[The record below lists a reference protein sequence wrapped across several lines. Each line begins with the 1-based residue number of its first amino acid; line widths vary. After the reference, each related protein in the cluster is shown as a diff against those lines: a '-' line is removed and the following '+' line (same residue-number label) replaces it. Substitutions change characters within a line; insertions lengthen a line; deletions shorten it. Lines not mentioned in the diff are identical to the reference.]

1 MSRPADARGFT
12 LIEVLVA
19 FTIAALLL
27 LPLLRS
33 FSAGIASATRT
44 DSYTEATLIAESTLE
59 SLGPGVALTDG
70 GSIDR
75 QEGQYHVAA
84 AMHRYQTDAAPD
96 RTLLVAIPY
105 EVTVTIS
112 WPEAARMQSI
122 ALRTLRLGP
131 PPNPNPD
138 QAPPP

>member
-1 MSRPADARGFT
+1 MSRSADARGFT

-44 DSYTEATLIAESTLE
+44 DSYTAATLIAESTLE

-70 GSIDR
+70 GSVDR
-75 QEGQYHVAA
+75 QEGQYHVSA
-84 AMHRYQTDAAPD
+84 AMHRYEAGTASD
-96 RTLLVAIPY
+96 RALLVTIPY
-105 EVTVTIS
+105 EIVVTVT

-131 PPNPNPD
+131 PPNPNPN
-138 QAPPP
+138 QAPP